1 MINCCVVSREESGVD
16 SLDRTEDD
24 EPPAELTLELELLKG
39 DGVLDPVMT
48 LCAL

>member
-24 EPPAELTLELELLKG
+24 DRPTELTLELEPLDG
-39 DGVLDPVMT
+39 DGVLDPE
-48 LCAL
+48 